1 MIDGGKRNLLGV
13 LVNEVDY
20 EAAEEKVIDAARAG
34 EPLGVSALAVHGVMT
49 GVLDRTH
56 RSRLNQLELVV
67 PDGQPVR
74 WALNVL
80 HHSKL
85 RDRVYG
91 PTLTLKVC
99 QRAAE
104 EKLPDLFVWQH
115 VRCPRSLGCEPDP
128 SVPRPRN
135 RRASALEVP
144 PDHRRREAADRRA
157 DPRQRG
163 EDRPAWAGVP
173 PPGGLGLRVPPCDLD
188 ARARGRGCVRL
199 SRRAASP
206 PPRVPPTLRP
216 GVGVSPEHRAQATL
230 EAYLLLNP
238 YYLVMVFFQLIH
250 FLSLK
255 TCKDDIKYD
264 ILNYG

>member
-13 LVNEVDY
+13 LVNVVDY
-20 EAAEEKVIDAARAG
+20 EAAEENLIDAARAG

-67 PDGQPVR
+67 PDGQPVP

-104 EKLPDLFVWQH
+104 EKLPIYLYGSTSDVLEALAANLTRQFPDLEMAGLEPWKFRRITAEEKRQIVEQIRGSGAKSSCSGWGAPA
-115 VRCPRSLGCEPDP
+115 RRSGP
-128 SVPRPRN
+128 
-135 RRASALEVP
+135 
-144 PDHRRREAADRRA
+144 
-157 DPRQRG
+157 
-163 EDRPAWAGVP
+163 
-173 PPGGLGLRVPPCDLD
+173 RVPPGDLD

-230 EAYLLLNP
+230 EALL
-238 YYLVMVFFQLIH
+238 
-250 FLSLK
+250 
-255 TCKDDIKYD
+255 
-264 ILNYG
+264 